1 MTVNKELTEAELV
14 LYGSTCP
21 NCGGVI
27 SDSRLGKGVPC
38 SSCLPSFEG
47 DTLNLSDVIRELR
60 RLGNLKNLKEFSDAL
75 KDEAALSEFF
85 KRCVGSEPWSIQKL
99 WIRRVSRGSSF
110 AMIAPTGIGKTT
122 LGLVVALYYSFK
134 GMKSYFIVPT
144 TTLVMQAEK
153 KLIDFLNRIGGAAS
167 ILTIHSRLKKREKEE
182 REKRLEDPK
191 GFDILITTSR
201 YFMKNY
207 DKINK
212 HDFTFVF
219 VDDVDAVLRGSKA
232 INYLLNL
239 MGFTDSDIEKGLKI
253 IKLKRELGLKSGSSE
268 LVEELN
274 KLKSEVRKR
283 RNAKKVLVI
292 ASATGNPRGLRVRL
306 FRELMGF
313 EIGARP
319 ELIRNIEDTYLK
331 TVDLKGAVEEVV
343 RLVKTLGSGGLIYV
357 PVDLGIEFAEDLA
370 SNLRLQG
377 IAAEAMHSKKI
388 RVLEDFISG
397 SIDVLVGVATYY
409 GVLVRGIDLPTR
421 IRYVVFVDVPR
432 HKINLRLERLSAVDV
447 VRLVPLLRDAV
458 ADLNDK
464 RFLEN

>member
-167 ILTIHSRLKKREKEE
+167 ILTIHSRL
-182 REKRLEDPK
+182 
-191 GFDILITTSR
+191 
-201 YFMKNY
+201 
-207 DKINK
+207 
-212 HDFTFVF
+212 
-219 VDDVDAVLRGSKA
+219 
-232 INYLLNL
+232 
-239 MGFTDSDIEKGLKI
+239 
-253 IKLKRELGLKSGSSE
+253 
-268 LVEELN
+268 
-274 KLKSEVRKR
+274 
-283 RNAKKVLVI
+283 
-292 ASATGNPRGLRVRL
+292 
-306 FRELMGF
+306 
-313 EIGARP
+313 
-319 ELIRNIEDTYLK
+319 
-331 TVDLKGAVEEVV
+331 
-343 RLVKTLGSGGLIYV
+343 
-357 PVDLGIEFAEDLA
+357 
-370 SNLRLQG
+370 
-377 IAAEAMHSKKI
+377 
-388 RVLEDFISG
+388 
-397 SIDVLVGVATYY
+397 
-409 GVLVRGIDLPTR
+409 
-421 IRYVVFVDVPR
+421 
-432 HKINLRLERLSAVDV
+432 
-447 VRLVPLLRDAV
+447 
-458 ADLNDK
+458 
-464 RFLEN
+464 